1 MIDMLSAA
9 LDQVT
14 IQLNEKRKE
23 VKQKSSEWTTKT
35 RDRIRA
41 RTQQLERRRSFIEK
55 KLVLQYENI
64 NDCMNKDVKT
74 VHLRD
79 KISFVVGVGNACITP
94 ALTARLPHWIPFY
107 YTIQSLYLLSLRVA
121 VYKYRKW
128 HYFIFDLCYF
138 VNALTLLYVWFFPKN
153 LYLFYAIYT
162 LTSGPVAWAIV
173 TWRNSLVFHSLDKVT
188 SVFIHIFPALVTY
201 VIRWLPELHPDT
213 LTGLNY
219 RDQRFPALQSVNSE
233 MSFRDCM
240 ISSTVAYLI
249 WQSLYFVFIM
259 VKRREKVESGLRV
272 TSYSWL
278 LNETGAKKKSFIQK
292 AAFIFG
298 PKYKAYM
305 FMLLQLIYNIV
316 TTIPTYFMFQY
327 FWLHS
332 IFLCTMFGCSVWNG
346 ANYYIEVFS
355 RRYQIET
362 NQAIKKKTLDIVTNP
377 NNKIET
383 DSLEEKDDQENKKTI

>member
-1 MIDMLSAA
+1 MKKGKN
-9 LDQVT
+9 
-14 IQLNEKRKE
+14 LNKNFN
-23 VKQKSSEWTTKT
+23 WTTKT
-35 RDRIRA
+35 RDRIRT
-41 RTQQLERRRSFIEK
+41 RTQRLEERRSLIEK
-55 KLVLQYENI
+55 KLVAQYESI
-64 NDCMNKDVKT
+64 NARMNKDVKT

-94 ALTARLPHWIPFY
+94 AFTARLPHWIPFF

-138 VNALTLLYVWFFPKN
+138 VNALTLLFVWLFPQN
-153 LYLFYAIYT
+153 PYLFYAIYT

-201 VIRWLPELHPDT
+201 VIRWLPELHPDVAF
-213 LTGLNY
+213 GLAY
-219 RDQRFPALQSVNSE
+219 RDERFPALQLMKNT

-240 ISSTVAYLI
+240 LCSTVAYLI
-249 WQSLYFVFIM
+249 WQALYFVFIM

-278 LNETGAKKKSFIQK
+278 LDESTKKKSLIQK
-292 AAFIFG
+292 ASFVFG
-298 PKYKAYM
+298 PKYKAYT
-305 FMLLQLIYNIV
+305 FMLLQLTYNIV
-316 TTIPTYFMFQY
+316 TTIPTYWMFQH
-327 FWLHS
+327 FWLHT
-332 IFLCTMFGCSVWNG
+332 IFLCTMFGASVWNG

-355 RRYQIET
+355 RRYQMEID
-362 NQAIKKKTLDIVTNP
+362 QAIAKKKLHQKVDETLER
-377 NNKIET
+377 KE
-383 DSLEEKDDQENKKTI
+383 QEDKKVL